1 MVENCENPFMNLP
14 LLDEAQL
21 QQLLDLDE
29 GKVTLLGEM
38 VALFKAETPQRLKA
52 IQEGIEAGSASAV
65 REAAHALKGASG
77 LMGAQLV
84 FALARDLEMKAKTG
98 GLPPREVSMEA
109 WCRLGEAVSDAQ
121 GAIDIFLSKVT
132 P

>member
-38 VALFKAETPQRLKA
+38 VALYKAETPQRLKA
-52 IQEGIEAGSASAV
+52 IQEGIEAGNASAV
-65 REAAHALKGASG
+65 IEAAHALKGASG
-77 LMGAQLV
+77 LMGAHRV
-84 FALARDLEMKAKTG
+84 FVLARDLEIKTKTE
-98 GLPPREVSMEA
+98 GLPSRAVLMEA
-109 WCRLGEAVSDAQ
+109 WSRLAEAVLDAQ
-121 GAIDIFLSKVT
+121 VAIDNFLSKVT
-132 P
+132 L

>member
-1 MVENCENPFMNLP
+1 MNLP

-77 LMGAQLV
+77 LMGARLV

-98 GLPPREVSMEA
+98 GLPPRAVLMEA
-109 WCRLGEAVSDAQ
+109 WSKLDEAVLDAQ
-121 GAIDIFLSKVT
+121 VAIDNFLSKVT
-132 P
+132 PCP

>member
-1 MVENCENPFMNLP
+1 MNLP

-21 QQLLDLDE
+21 QQLVDLDE
-29 GKVTLLGEM
+29 GKSSLLREM
-38 VALFKAETPQRLKA
+38 TALFKTETPRRLKA
-52 IQEGIEAGSASAV
+52 IQEGIEAGSASQIM
-65 REAAHALKGASG
+65 EAAHALKGASG

-109 WCRLGEAVSDAQ
+109 WSRLAEAVSDAQ

-132 P
+132 PCP

>member
-1 MVENCENPFMNLP
+1 MNLP

-38 VALFKAETPQRLKA
+38 VALFKTETPQRLKA

-98 GLPPREVSMEA
+98 GLPPRAVLMEA
-109 WCRLGEAVSDAQ
+109 WSKLDEAVLDAQ
-121 GAIDIFLSKVT
+121 VAIDNFLSKVT
-132 P
+132 PCP